1 MQPLYQFY
9 GTVMPG
15 QSKGHT
21 VGMPTANLPCPTGDG
36 HPPFGVYTA
45 TVTVEDGPDR
55 ETYLGVTN
63 VGLRPSVDCDPH
75 PTVET
80 LLLDFSGNL
89 YGKRITVSLY
99 HFLRPT
105 IKMASLIEVKAQ
117 VEKDVQEA
125 RKLMKSIVF
134 SNRAPME

>member
-1 MQPLYQFY
+1 MQPLYQLS
-9 GTVMPG
+9 GIVAHG

-21 VGMPTANLPCPTGDG
+21 VGMPTANLPCPPGEE

-45 TVTVEDGPDR
+45 AVTVEDGPER
-55 ETYLGVTN
+55 KTYLGVTN
-63 VGLRPSVDCDPH
+63 VGLRPSVDSDPR

-80 LLLDFSGNL
+80 MLLDFDGNL

-105 IKMASLIEVKAQ
+105 VKMASLEEVKAQ
-117 VEKDVQEA
+117 VEKDAQEA
-125 RKLMKSIVF
+125 RKRLK
-134 SNRAPME
+134 NL